1 MKRYTII
8 LLLLGISLLLTVG
21 IAKSNA
27 TDEEVK
33 PTHEEVKPTD
43 EEVKPSD
50 EEVEPS
56 SLTIKE
62 AGLGEG
68 VENRTLL
75 GAGDIFMEGSKV
87 YFFTWVIDGK
97 QGDYVT
103 HVWIHEEEEKLRIEL
118 AIGGPSWRTWSYKN
132 LHPGSAG
139 NWSVEVRDPSGKVL
153 ESMRFKC
160 TPMVSQ

>member
-1 MKRYTII
+1 MKRYKII
-8 LLLLGISLLLTVG
+8 LLLLGISLFLTVG
-21 IAKSNA
+21 TAKLNA
-27 TDEEVK
+27 ADEEIK
-33 PTHEEVKPTD
+33 SSNEEIV
-43 EEVKPSD
+43 PSD
-50 EEVEPS
+50 KEIKAS
-56 SLTIKE
+56 SLSIKE

-87 YFFTWVIDGK
+87 YFFTWVTGGK

-118 AIGGPSWRTWSYKN
+118 AVGGSSWRTWSYKN
-132 LHPGSAG
+132 LNPGSAG

-160 TPMVSQ
+160 TSSGSK